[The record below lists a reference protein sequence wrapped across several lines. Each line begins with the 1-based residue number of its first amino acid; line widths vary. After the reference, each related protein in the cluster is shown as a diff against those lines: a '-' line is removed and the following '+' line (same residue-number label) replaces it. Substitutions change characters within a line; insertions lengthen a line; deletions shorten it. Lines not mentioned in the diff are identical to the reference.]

1 MATPR
6 ISRMGVSRW
15 GGPSRRTRGI
25 PPALFSM
32 ATRPIRQPPA
42 TKTDLPC
49 VPRLIFLLSAST
61 YSSLLVLLLVVV
73 LLSSSSTSTTT
84 SFTIVLLQPFFV
96 SLLPLSRSFFPDL
109 VTHTRLHVHDAQTL
123 GRKGE
128 REEAKPRETTGPL
141 FLFSSSSSSSA
152 SSSSSS
158 SRSLSRLFS
167 SLALDSLLLKRTYFS
182 SRVVVSRGWWWNNG
196 GETTYREKRE
206 VPSILPTT
214 DTTPSARL
222 IRTWQL

>member
-73 LLSSSSTSTTT
+73 LLASSSSSTTT

-109 VTHTRLHVHDAQTL
+109 VTHTRLHVHDARAKGRKRRSEAARNYRSSFPFLHLLLLLRLLPSL
-123 GRKGE
+123 GRS
-128 REEAKPRETTGPL
+128 PVY
-141 FLFSSSSSSSA
+141 FLL
-152 SSSSSS
+152 
-158 SRSLSRLFS
+158 SL
-167 SLALDSLLLKRTYFS
+167 
-182 SRVVVSRGWWWNNG
+182 W
-196 GETTYREKRE
+196 
-206 VPSILPTT
+206 
-214 DTTPSARL
+214 TPSC
-222 IRTWQL
+222 

>member
-73 LLSSSSTSTTT
+73 LLSSSSSSTTT

-96 SLLPLSRSFFPDL
+96 SLLPLSRSFYPDL

-128 REEAKPRETTGPL
+128 REEAQPRETTGPL
-141 FLFSSSSSSSA
+141 FLFFIFFCFFVFFFLSVALPSIFF
-152 SSSSSS
+152 
-158 SRSLSRLFS
+158 SRFGLSPVETYIFLVEGS
-167 SLALDSLLLKRTYFS
+167 SLA
-182 SRVVVSRGWWWNNG
+182 RVVVEQRW
-196 GETTYREKRE
+196 
-206 VPSILPTT
+206 
-214 DTTPSARL
+214 
-222 IRTWQL
+222 

>member
-123 GRKGE
+123 GR
-128 REEAKPRETTGPL
+128 REKEEKRSRAKLPV
-141 FLFSSSSSSSA
+141 LFSSSSSSSA

-222 IRTWQL
+222 IRTWRL

>member
-49 VPRLIFLLSAST
+49 VPRLIFLLSAFAC
-61 YSSLLVLLLVVV
+61 LFPPRPPPPCPPPRP
-73 LLSSSSTSTTT
+73 SSSTT
-84 SFTIVLLQPFFV
+84 SFTIALQPFFV
-96 SLLPLSRSFFPDL
+96 SPLLLSRSFFPSL
-109 VTHTRLHVHDAQTL
+109 VCTYTFTRMYMTHTYRRGKGAK
-123 GRKGE
+123 GRK
-128 REEAKPRETTGPL
+128 RRSRETADPFFLLL
-141 FLFSSSSSSSA
+141 FYFFSSHSAIYFLLSLRTLSSA
-152 SSSSSS
+152 ASYEVYM
-158 SRSLSRLFS
+158 RVYM
-167 SLALDSLLLKRTYFS
+167 LLVAHTVKNE
-182 SRVVVSRGWWWNNG
+182 VVMDAKQR
-196 GETTYREKRE
+196 REKRE

-222 IRTWQL
+222 IRTWRL

>member
-73 LLSSSSTSTTT
+73 LLSSSSSSTTT

-141 FLFSSSSSSSA
+141 FLFFIFFCFFVFFF
-152 SSSSSS
+152 
-158 SRSLSRLFS
+158 LSVALPSIFF

-222 IRTWQL
+222 IRTWRL